1 MIPNRAK
8 HHKLFVQKTK
18 KSGGVHQYNPKQPH
32 KWAFKYFV
40 RTRQSR
46 ITYDFFLYGGKNSVG
61 GNPCSAF
68 AIVLKLSEGIP
79 QNLGFT
85 VF

>member
-8 HHKLFVQKTK
+8 HHKLFLQKTK
-18 KSGGVHQYNPKQPH
+18 KSGGVYQCNPKQPH

-40 RTRQSR
+40 HRRQSG
-46 ITYDFFLYGGKNSVG
+46 ITYDFFLYGGKSSIG
-61 GNPCSAF
+61 GNPCGAF

-79 QNLGFT
+79 RNLGFT
-85 VF
+85 AF